1 MAKTKLSEWSATAS
15 SNTDINSINIA
26 EGMAPSD
33 VNNAMREMMAQLKDF
48 QTGAD
53 GDNLTVGGNLAVT
66 GTSSFTGAA
75 TFGAASFS
83 SVPSGVLPP
92 GVIVP
97 YAGLTAA
104 APTGWLFCNGA
115 AVNRTTYAALFAIIG
130 TAHGAGDG
138 STTFNLPDL
147 RDKYLIG
154 ASADSSSKPQTN
166 ITGSYTQT
174 GGSKDAIAVS
184 HSHTGSA
191 ASNGDHTHTLRSQ
204 SGHANTVFAA
214 SGNAFQSAYA
224 GSLIDSGN
232 MGSAGAHTHT
242 LTIDSAGS
250 SGTNANLPPYYA
262 LGFIIKT

>member
-53 GDNLTVGGNLAVT
+53 GDSLTVGGNLAVT
-66 GTSSFTGAA
+66 GTSTFTGAA

-83 SVPSGVLPP
+83 SVPTGVLPP

-97 YAGLTAA
+97 YGGLVASP
-104 APTGWLFCNGA
+104 PTGWLFCNGA
-115 AVNRTTYAALFAIIG
+115 AVSRTTYAALFAILG

-147 RDKYLIG
+147 RDKYVIG
-154 ASADSSSKPQTN
+154 AYADASSKAQTT
-166 ITGSYTQT
+166 ITGASTQT
-174 GGSKDAIAVS
+174 GGSKDAIVVS
-184 HSHTGSA
+184 
-191 ASNGDHTHTLRSQ
+191 HTHTVTDP
-204 SGHANTVFAA
+204 GHNHVIDAVQRDVLGALNKVTGGDNRAEGSDYNTSTATT
-214 SGNAFQSAYA
+214 G
-224 GSLIDSGN
+224 I
-232 MGSAGAHTHT
+232 
-242 LTIDSAGS
+242 TIDSAGS

-262 LGFIIKT
+262 LAFIIKT